1 MNMMRK
7 RILFFILPFLLLT
20 GTLNAEDHT
29 KALADTKNMLLKMGY
44 PYYKITHVSQLTVNQ
59 PALGKIPFTAY
70 RFILSGSPLK
80 DLPLKENTPEIRQ
93 RLAIPEVA
101 DIILIPV
108 TSEKFRLD
116 KALGL
121 FEPISRQ
128 GMEQLFYDQ
137 YGFQWRK
144 LDSNLKR
151 YTLYVGQNESFY
163 CFAAGNLSFLLR
175 LQTALKFKDGFSPV
189 EILTEALAVNDLF
202 NTTAATAL
210 HQLPLYGKEALP
222 YLQRELNA
230 YTGEEDS
237 ASYYFQVMEKIGTP
251 EAFALMN
258 HYATDDQEPE
268 ILNALFDT
276 ITATKLVKPELLP
289 CYQLM
294 LRKQYEIEFACAAMD
309 HCKKIPE
316 LKTALRQIVE
326 QPQDYSK
333 FRFALMALETWSNPS
348 VIPKHKEA
356 QEQIMLL
363 LLRGGDLPGTVAFQ
377 NVKESEAAR
386 ENRLRREDEARLQ
399 PVMDY
404 LLNAPEYRLTILMAF
419 DLSLLD
425 DAAMPKASR
434 KYAQRVH
441 DAGSKILR
449 NMMKN
454 PVKRREVEHYIR
466 TLVTHTKNKRE
477 LNLFQELARK
487 LQISVPARAIY

>member
-1 MNMMRK
+1 MRN
-7 RILFFILPFLLLT
+7 RILFILLPLLLLT
-20 GTLNAEDHT
+20 GMLCAGDLT
-29 KALADTKNMLLKMGY
+29 KQLTDTRDLLRKMGQ
-44 PYYKITHVSQLTVNQ
+44 PYYKITHVSRLTVNN
-59 PALGKIPFTAY
+59 PALGKKPFTAF

-80 DLPLKENTPEIRQ
+80 DLPQKGETPEIQQ

-101 DIILIPV
+101 DLILIPV
-108 TSEKFRLD
+108 TGGEFRLD

-121 FEPISRQ
+121 FEPSSRP

-151 YTLYVGQNESFY
+151 YTLYIGQNESFY

-175 LQTALKFKDGFSPV
+175 LQAALKFKDGFSPV
-189 EILTEALAVNDLF
+189 EQLTEALAVNDLF

-210 HQLPLYGKEALP
+210 HQLPLFGNEALP
-222 YLQRELNA
+222 YLKRELNA
-230 YTGEEDS
+230 INAEEENE
-237 ASYYFQVMEKIGTP
+237 AAPYFQVLAKIGSP

-258 HYATDDQEPE
+258 HYATDDRETE
-268 ILNALFDT
+268 FLKALFNT
-276 ITATKLVKPELLP
+276 IMAAKLVKPALIP

-294 LRKQYEIEFACAAMD
+294 LRKQHGIEFACAAMD
-309 HCKKIPE
+309 QCKKIPE

-333 FRFALMALETWSNPS
+333 FRFALMALEAWENPS

-386 ENRLRREDEARLQ
+386 ENRLRKEDEVRLQ

-449 NMMKN
+449 DMMKN
-454 PVKRREVEHYIR
+454 PVKRREIEHYIR
-466 TLVTHTKNKRE
+466 TLVTHTQNKRE
-477 LNLFQELARK
+477 LNLFQNLARK
-487 LQISVPARAIY
+487 LQVSVPVRTIY